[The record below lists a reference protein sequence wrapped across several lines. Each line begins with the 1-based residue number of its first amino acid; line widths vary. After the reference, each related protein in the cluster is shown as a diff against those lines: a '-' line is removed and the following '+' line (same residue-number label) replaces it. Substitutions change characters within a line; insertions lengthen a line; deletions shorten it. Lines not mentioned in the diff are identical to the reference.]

1 MSFKKSV
8 HIISGG
14 TVSHVR
20 THLAL
25 AAVAYGTTGR
35 RLRDLCE
42 AHSEELDVNLHLTK
56 MANSGRGKM
65 ETPNDVLELV
75 NTLKEDVNTKI
86 IFMSAA
92 IADYKGYVV
101 DNSSKSTSGKY
112 ATRLKSRD
120 GKQLLVIEPEIKI
133 LKSIRE
139 KRKDIFLV
147 GFKTT
152 SGLSEQEQYIAG
164 LNLLKET
171 SCNLV
176 FSNDVITRKNM
187 IITPEEE
194 KYHVTTNRM
203 EALTNLV
210 DMAYLR
216 SHVSFTRS
224 TVIAGES
231 IPWASEIVPD
241 ALREVVNH
249 CIKNGAYKVFRG
261 ATVGHFACRIG
272 KTTFLTSKRKTN
284 FNDLPRIGLVKVET
298 SGPDSVMAYGS
309 KPSVGGQSQRIIF
322 NEHSD
327 YDCIVHFHCPIKTGS
342 PVPVASQ
349 REYECGSH
357 ECGKNTS
364 DHLKQFGNLSAVYLD
379 KHGPNIVFNS
389 KINPQEVIDFIEQN
403 FDLSQKTGGPVK
415 LEFQTTII

>member
-1 MSFKKSV
+1 METQFKKNV

-42 AHSEELDVNLHLTK
+42 AHSDALEVKLHLTR
-56 MANSGRGKM
+56 MANSGRGGL
-65 ETPNDVLELV
+65 ETPADVQALV
-75 NTLKEDVNTKI
+75 DTIREDVNTKI
-86 IFMSAA
+86 VFMNVAL
-92 IADYKGYVV
+92 ADYNGSIVEEGEK
-101 DNSSKSTSGKY
+101 TQSGKY
-112 ATRLKSRD
+112 AKRLKSRD
-120 GKQLLVIEPEIKI
+120 GNQLMIIKPEVKI
-133 LKSIRE
+133 LKTIRE

-152 SGLSEQEQYIAG
+152 NGASEQEQYIAG

-176 FSNDVITRKNM
+176 FANDVTTRRNM

-194 KYHVTTNRM
+194 KYHVSTNRM
-203 EALTNLV
+203 ETLSNLV

-231 IPWASEIVPD
+231 VPWDSPLVPN
-241 ALREVVNH
+241 ALRVVVDH
-249 CIKNGAYKVFRG
+249 CISSGAYKVFRG

-272 KTTFLTSKRKTN
+272 ETTFLTSKRKTN
-284 FNDLPRIGLVKVET
+284 FNDLNRLGLVKVET

-327 YDCIVHFHCPIKTGS
+327 YDCIVHFHCPIKEGS
-342 PVPVASQ
+342 AVPVASQ
-349 REYECGSH
+349 RAYECGSH

-364 DHLKQFGNLSAVYLD
+364 DNLKQFGNLSAVYLD
-379 KHGPNIVFNS
+379 KHGPNIVFNHS
-389 KINPQEVIDFIEQN
+389 IDPQEVIDFIENN
-403 FDLSQKTGGPVK
+403 FDLAAKTGGPVK
-415 LEFQTTII
+415 LENELA